1 MAETVKLISSE
12 ISLTTANTLGGA
24 SLVRLYAT
32 ANAVITLANTGGTI
46 GTCTLPAGTI
56 EYFVKQPTD
65 TLAANVAVLA
75 TSVAFT

>member
-24 SLVRLYAT
+24 SLVRVYAT

>member
-12 ISLTTANTLGGA
+12 MSLTTANTIGGA
-24 SLVRLYAT
+24 SLVRIYAT

-46 GTCTLPAGTI
+46 GTCTLPGGTI
-56 EYFVKQPTD
+56 EYFMKQPAD